1 MKESITDRKEKLA
14 ARGVKRERQRGER
27 FRISIAEEPLTG
39 WDYIIFALMAVI
51 CFFSFQH
58 GDILHTAGSSFGY
71 LDGHF
76 FDFYDYNTQYGIW
89 DSYMPSSYWMFAVWN
104 IPLKVLGIVPHPT
117 QVVSVGVLMW
127 YKLLPVTLYMIS
139 GYFIYKICMEI
150 GMGSK
155 KSKICTYAFYTTPI
169 GFFSQFIFGQYDIF
183 TLFFMLIG
191 IYYYF
196 KGKDLLFI
204 LFFAFSVPFKYFSL
218 LVFFP
223 LLLLKEKNV
232 WKVIRAVVLVVIPYM
247 IELAIYYPSE
257 VFQEYV
263 LGFQAT
269 SYIFEATI
277 PLTEYSIS
285 YSIVIFALI
294 CAWAY
299 FTNIQG
305 RTDWAEWAF
314 FLSGLSIFVAFG
326 ISRWHP
332 QWLLMG
338 MPFLL
343 ISAFLHK
350 DTKIWMIL
358 DILLM
363 LVFSIYVVNYWKDRV
378 DQFLLSNALFKNIY
392 QEYNVG
398 SKVTMRALYKI
409 TDMNLIM
416 SMFSGLMLIMAIFKH
431 PKQCLRDVSTNIGN
445 AIGWI
450 RTRFLLGV
458 GIFVIPAFICLF
470 VSLVPPYVTTN
481 TGNPTV
487 GAGLITAGTVME
499 QHFIARKD
507 NVAYITFR
515 VGTYNRTNHSNLQ
528 VRLKDGR
535 TDAVLAEKRFDVSQF
550 GDNDWQRFDC
560 GNVRVTAGRE
570 YYIEFSSEDADGG
583 NSITL
588 YRTKDKG
595 EVYGCFAEI
604 NDVKQEFQICVKVFE
619 HGRKKQ
625 E

>member
-1 MKESITDRKEKLA
+1 MKGSLAQIKGKLSAKGREKKKEH
-14 ARGVKRERQRGER
+14 
-27 FRISIAEEPLTG
+27 FRICITEKPLSG
-39 WDYIIFALMAVI
+39 WDYVLFALIAVI

-76 FDFYDYNTQYGIW
+76 FDFYDYNTQYDIW

-104 IPLKVLGIVPHPT
+104 IPLKLFGIVKHPT
-117 QVVSVGVLMW
+117 QEVSRAVLMW

-169 GFFSQFIFGQYDIF
+169 GFFSQFIFGQYDVF

-196 KGKDLLFI
+196 KGKDKLFLLF
-204 LFFAFSVPFKYFSL
+204 FSFSVPFKYFSL
-218 LVFFP
+218 LIFIP

-232 WKVIRAVVLVVIPYM
+232 WKVIRSMVLVMVPYVA
-247 IELAIYYPSE
+247 ELLLYYPSE
-257 VFQEYV
+257 VFRDYV

-269 SYIFEATI
+269 NYIFEATI
-277 PLTEYSIS
+277 DLTEYSIS
-285 YSIVIFALI
+285 YTIVLFALI

-299 FTNIQG
+299 FTNVQG

-378 DQFLLSNALFKNIY
+378 DQFLMSNALFKNIY
-392 QEYNVG
+392 QEYHVG
-398 SKVTMRALYKI
+398 SKITMRSIYKI

-416 SMFSGLMLIMAIFKH
+416 SMFSGLMLIMTIFKH
-431 PKQCLRDVSTNIGN
+431 PKQCLRDVSSNIN
-445 AIGWI
+445 HCIGWI
-450 RTRFLLGV
+450 RARFLLGT
-458 GIFVIPAFICLF
+458 GIFVIPAFICLI
-470 VSLVPPYVTTN
+470 VSVMPPYVTTN

-487 GAGLITAGTVME
+487 GAGLITSNTVME
-499 QHFIARKD
+499 QHFIAKKNKVD
-507 NVAYITFR
+507 YITFR
-515 VGTYNRTNHSNLQ
+515 VGTYKRTNTSHLV

-535 TDAVLAEKRFDVSQF
+535 TEEILAEKIFDVSGF

-560 GNVRVTAGRE
+560 KNATVTPGKS
-570 YYIEFSSEDADGG
+570 YYVEFSAPDANEG

-588 YRTKDKG
+588 YRTLEG
-595 EVYGCFAEI
+595 EEQFGCFAEI
-604 NDVKQEFQICVKVFE
+604 NDVEQEFQICIKVFE
-619 HGRKKQ
+619 NGSKK
-625 E
+625 

>member
-1 MKESITDRKEKLA
+1 MKGSIAGIKGKLISIT
-14 ARGVKRERQRGER
+14 
-27 FRISIAEEPLTG
+27 EEPLTG
-39 WDYIIFALMAVI
+39 WDYVLFALLALI
-51 CFFSFQH
+51 CFFCFQH

-76 FDFYDYNTQYGIW
+76 FDFYDYNTQYDIW

-117 QVVSVGVLMW
+117 QVVSRSVLMW

-139 GYFIYKICMEI
+139 GYFIYKICMEV
-150 GMGSK
+150 GMGGK
-155 KSKICTYAFYTTPI
+155 KSKLCTYAFYTTPI
-169 GFFSQFIFGQYDIF
+169 GFFSQFIFGQYDVF

-196 KGKDLLFI
+196 KGKNRLFI
-204 LFFAFSVPFKYFSL
+204 LFFSFSVPFKYFSL
-218 LVFFP
+218 LVFLP

-232 WKVIRAVVLVVIPYM
+232 WKILRAVVLVVIPYAV
-247 IELAIYYPSE
+247 ELLIYYPSE
-257 VFQEYV
+257 VFREYV

-277 PLTEYSIS
+277 NLTEYRIS
-285 YSIVIFALI
+285 YSIIIFALV

-314 FLSGLSIFVAFG
+314 FLSGLAIFIAFG

-431 PKQCLRDVSTNIGN
+431 PKQCLRDVSTSVSDC
-445 AIGWI
+445 IGWI

-487 GAGLITAGTVME
+487 GAGLITSETVME

-507 NVAYITFR
+507 RVAYITFR
-515 VGTYNRTNHSNLQ
+515 VGTYNRTNCSQLH
-528 VRLKDGR
+528 VRLMDGK
-535 TDAVLAEKRFDVSQF
+535 TDEVLAEEYFDVSRF
-550 GDNDWQRFDC
+550 GDNDWQRFQC
-560 GNVRVTAGRE
+560 GNARVTAGQE
-570 YYIEFSSEDADGG
+570 YYVEFSSPDADAG

-588 YRTKDKG
+588 YRTGDRG
-595 EVYGCFAEI
+595 TAYGCFAEI
-604 NDVKQEFQICVKVFE
+604 NGVEQDFQICVKVFE
-619 HGRKKQ
+619 NERKK
-625 E
+625 

>member
-1 MKESITDRKEKLA
+1 MKESLTDRKEKRMA
-14 ARGVKRERQRGER
+14 NRRKRERQNGER
-27 FRISIAEEPLTG
+27 FRICITESPLTG
-39 WDYIIFALMAVI
+39 WDYVLFVLLAVV
-51 CFFSFQH
+51 CFFCFQH

-89 DSYMPSSYWMFAVWN
+89 DSYMPSSYWMFAIWN

-117 QVVSVGVLMW
+117 QIVPVGVLMW

-204 LFFAFSVPFKYFSL
+204 LFFSFSVPFKYFSL

-232 WKVIRAVVLVVIPYM
+232 WKILQAVILVVIPYAL
-247 IELAIYYPSE
+247 ELLIYYPSE
-257 VFQEYV
+257 VFREYV

-277 PLTEYSIS
+277 ELTEYSIS
-285 YSIVIFALI
+285 YSIVIFALV

-299 FTNIQG
+299 FTNVQG

-314 FLSGLSIFVAFG
+314 FLSGLAIFVAFG

-338 MPFLL
+338 MPFFL

-350 DTKIWMIL
+350 DTKVWMIL

-398 SKVTMRALYKI
+398 SKVTMRALYKM
-409 TDMNLIM
+409 TDMDLIM

-431 PKQCLRDVSTNIGN
+431 PKQCLRDVSTNISDC
-445 AIGWI
+445 IGWI

-458 GIFVIPAFICLF
+458 GIFVIPAFICLI

-481 TGNPTV
+481 TGHPTT
-487 GAGLITAGTVME
+487 GAGLITSGVVME
-499 QHFIARKD
+499 QHFIAKKD
-507 NVAYITFR
+507 YMAYITFR
-515 VGTYNRTNHSNLQ
+515 VGTYKRTNHSSLE
-528 VRLKDGR
+528 VKLKDGR
-535 TDAVLAEKRFDVSQF
+535 TDEVLAEETFDVSHF

-560 GNVRVTAGRE
+560 GNIRVTPGRE
-570 YYIEFSSEDADGG
+570 YYIEFSSSDADAG

-588 YRTKDKG
+588 YRTAEKG
-595 EVYGCFAEI
+595 NAYGCFAQI
-604 NDVKQEFQICVKVFE
+604 NDVEQEFQICVKVFE
-619 HGRKKQ
+619 NERKK
-625 E
+625 

>member
-1 MKESITDRKEKLA
+1 MEK
-14 ARGVKRERQRGER
+14 K
-27 FRISIAEEPLTG
+27 
-39 WDYIIFALMAVI
+39 
-51 CFFSFQH
+51 
-58 GDILHTAGSSFGY
+58 
-71 LDGHF
+71 
-76 FDFYDYNTQYGIW
+76 
-89 DSYMPSSYWMFAVWN
+89 
-104 IPLKVLGIVPHPT
+104 
-117 QVVSVGVLMW
+117 
-127 YKLLPVTLYMIS
+127 
-139 GYFIYKICMEI
+139 
-150 GMGSK
+150 
-155 KSKICTYAFYTTPI
+155 
-169 GFFSQFIFGQYDIF
+169 
-183 TLFFMLIG
+183 
-191 IYYYF
+191 
-196 KGKDLLFI
+196 
-204 LFFAFSVPFKYFSL
+204 
-218 LVFFP
+218 
-223 LLLLKEKNV
+223 
-232 WKVIRAVVLVVIPYM
+232 
-247 IELAIYYPSE
+247 
-257 VFQEYV
+257 
-263 LGFQAT
+263 
-269 SYIFEATI
+269 
-277 PLTEYSIS
+277 
-285 YSIVIFALI
+285 
-294 CAWAY
+294 
-299 FTNIQG
+299 
-305 RTDWAEWAF
+305 
-314 FLSGLSIFVAFG
+314 
-326 ISRWHP
+326 
-332 QWLLMG
+332 
-338 MPFLL
+338 
-343 ISAFLHK
+343 
-350 DTKIWMIL
+350 
-358 DILLM
+358 
-363 LVFSIYVVNYWKDRV
+363 
-378 DQFLLSNALFKNIY
+378 
-392 QEYNVG
+392 EYNVG

>member
-1 MKESITDRKEKLA
+1 MKERNAEMNGKLA
-14 ARGVKRERQRGER
+14 VKGLWKK
-27 FRISIAEEPLTG
+27 FRINIAEPPLTI
-39 WDYIIFALMAVI
+39 WDYILFILIAVV

-58 GDILHTAGSSFGY
+58 KDILHTAGSSFGY

-76 FDFYDYNTQYGIW
+76 FDFYDYNIQYGLW

-104 IPLKVLGIVPHPT
+104 IPLKVLGIVTHPT
-117 QVVSVGVLMW
+117 QTVPRIALMW

-196 KGKDLLFI
+196 KGKDKMFLLFFS
-204 LFFAFSVPFKYFSL
+204 LSVPFKYFSL
-218 LVFFP
+218 LVFLP
-223 LLLLKEKNV
+223 LLLLKEKNII
-232 WKVIRAVVLVVIPYM
+232 KIIRAVILVVIPYAA
-247 IELAIYYPSE
+247 ELILYYPSE
-257 VFQEYV
+257 VFREYV

-269 SYIFEATI
+269 NYIFEATI
-277 PLTEYSIS
+277 QLSEYSIS
-285 YSIVIFALI
+285 YSVVIFGLV

-299 FTNIQG
+299 FTNTQG

-314 FLSGLSIFVAFG
+314 FLTGLSMFVAFG

-358 DILLM
+358 DLLFM
-363 LVFSIYVVNYWKDRV
+363 MVFCIYVVNYWKDRV
-378 DQFLLSNALFKNIY
+378 DQSLFAYTLFRDIY

-398 SKVTMRALYKI
+398 SKLTMRAIYRI
-409 TDMNLIM
+409 TDMNLVM
-416 SMFSGLMLIMAIFKH
+416 SVFSGLMLIMVLFKH
-431 PKQCLRDVSTNIGN
+431 PKQCLSDVSSNFSQCM
-445 AIGWI
+445 GWI
-450 RTRFLLGV
+450 RVRFLIGV
-458 GIFVIPAFICLF
+458 GFFVIPAFACLI

-481 TGNPTV
+481 TGSTAAAAGPITSETV
-487 GAGLITAGTVME
+487 IE
-499 QHFIARKD
+499 QHFTAKKARIAY
-507 NVAYITFR
+507 VTFL
-515 VGTYNRTNHSNLQ
+515 VGTYHRTNDSSLV
-528 VRLKDGR
+528 VRLKDGS
-535 TDAVLAEKRFDVSQF
+535 TDEVLVEETFDVSEF
-550 GDNDWQRFDC
+550 GDNDWQRFSC
-560 GNVRVTAGRE
+560 KNVAVTAGKE
-570 YYIEFSSEDADGG
+570 YYVEFSAPDAEEG
-583 NSITL
+583 NSVTL
-588 YRTKDKG
+588 YRTGEKG
-595 EVYGCFAEI
+595 EVVGCFAEV
-604 NDVKQEFQICVKVFE
+604 NDVEQEFQFCIKVFE
-619 HGRKKQ
+619 HDRRK
-625 E
+625 